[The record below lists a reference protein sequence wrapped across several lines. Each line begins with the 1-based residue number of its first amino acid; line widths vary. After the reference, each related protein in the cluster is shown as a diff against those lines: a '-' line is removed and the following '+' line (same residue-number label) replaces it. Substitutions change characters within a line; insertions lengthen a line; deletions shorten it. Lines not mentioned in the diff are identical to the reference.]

1 MEDDGD
7 ACPVNFNILPD
18 EPNKKLGYC
27 RFCQCFQRSK
37 FLCTKCVQSGNFIH
51 STSFIKESFVE
62 KQIRLTNLRK
72 ALTLLDEKADI
83 VFKNRKQYEDLACS
97 IETKKKNIEN
107 LKHLIK
113 EKQDSIKTDKETN
126 EKLVKAN
133 KEKRY
138 YLPRYEEKVK
148 LLEDY
153 VLSKIDEVTVAKKR
167 HFEQFNEL
175 QKVVKQNIETL
186 CRYIFPIKY
195 ISGPQDL
202 RQDTE
207 GVISEATHTVCVK
220 GLWQLQDSGCT
231 SCYVIVA
238 PHLSSDGDYNIYNDW
253 VLTNKETIPSSS
265 NNNLQSETTTIGNS
279 AYRISA
285 ALTYTA
291 QLVQTLSFYLDVR
304 LPYKLNFCDFCKVN
318 MSEQMFNYKVN
329 RLNANILYL
338 CYSQKMKISQLQP
351 TRTLENLYK
360 LLHANHE
367 HLGYRGYIDANN
379 CMLDYEN
386 HQFAKLLHLPNHHQ
400 SHSIDSDNE
409 DSDEAVLAH
418 EWESVPHNLN
428 VFDTVGVHHATAAPA
443 PMPASFVTSLTS
455 MFRWTT
461 GK

>member
-1 MEDDGD
+1 M
-7 ACPVNFNILPD
+7 
-18 EPNKKLGYC
+18 
-27 RFCQCFQRSK
+27 
-37 FLCTKCVQSGNFIH
+37 
-51 STSFIKESFVE
+51 E
-62 KQIRLTNLRK
+62 KQIRLANLRK

-83 VFKNRKQYEDLACS
+83 VFNKRKQYEDLACS

-126 EKLVKAN
+126 ERSTKFNGNLS
-133 KEKRY
+133 Y
-138 YLPRYEEKVK
+138 YLPRYEDKVK
-148 LLEDY
+148 RLEDY
-153 VLSKIDEVTVAKKR
+153 VLSKIDEVTAAKKK

-175 QKVVKQNIETL
+175 QKVVKQNIDSM

-195 ISGPQDL
+195 ISGSQDL

-265 NNNLQSETTTIGNS
+265 NNLQSETTTIGNS

-318 MSEQMFNYKVN
+318 MSEQIFNYKVN

-338 CYSQKMKISQLQP
+338 CYSQKIKLSHLQP
-351 TRTLENLYK
+351 THTLANLYK
-360 LLHANHE
+360 LLYANHE
-367 HLGYRGYIDANN
+367 HLGYRGYTEANN
-379 CMLDYEN
+379 CMPEHEN
-386 HQFAKLLHLPNHHQ
+386 HQFAKLLHQPNYQ
-400 SHSIDSDNE
+400 THSIDSDNE
-409 DSDEAVLAH
+409 DSDEAVLTH

-428 VFDTVGVHHATAAPA
+428 VFDTTIGHHHATTVPA
-443 PMPASFVTSLTS
+443 LPASFVTSLTS

>member
-1 MEDDGD
+1 M
-7 ACPVNFNILPD
+7 A
-18 EPNKKLGYC
+18 
-27 RFCQCFQRSK
+27 
-37 FLCTKCVQSGNFIH
+37 
-51 STSFIKESFVE
+51 
-62 KQIRLTNLRK
+62 NLRK
-72 ALTLLDEKADI
+72 ALKLLDERADN
-83 VFKNRKQYEDLACS
+83 VFNNRKRFEDLACS

-113 EKQDSIKTDKETN
+113 EKQDSIKVDKETN
-126 EKLVKAN
+126 DRLAKFNGNLS
-133 KEKRY
+133 Y

-148 LLEDY
+148 RLEDY
-153 VLSKIDEVTVAKKR
+153 VLSKIDEVTAAKKK
-167 HFEQFNEL
+167 HFEKFDEL
-175 QKVVKQNIETL
+175 QKVVKQNIDSI

-220 GLWQLQDSGCT
+220 GLWQLQESGT

-265 NNNLQSETTTIGNS
+265 NLQSDTTTIGNS

-304 LPYKLNFCDFCKVN
+304 LPYKLNFCEFCKVN
-318 MSEQMFNYKVN
+318 MPEQTFNRKVN

-338 CYSQKMKISQLQP
+338 CYTQKIKISQLHP
-351 TRTLENLYK
+351 THTLENLYK
-360 LLHANHE
+360 LLYTNSAN
-367 HLGYRGYIDANN
+367 LGHRGYTDANN
-379 CMLDYEN
+379 CLLDHEN
-386 HQFAKLLHLPNHHQ
+386 HQFAKLLRQANT
-400 SHSIDSDNE
+400 SHSMDSDD
-409 DSDEAVLAH
+409 DSDEAALTH

-428 VFDTVGVHHATAAPA
+428 VFETGGPHAGPQML
-443 PMPASFVTSLTS
+443 PMPAQPSFVTSLTS